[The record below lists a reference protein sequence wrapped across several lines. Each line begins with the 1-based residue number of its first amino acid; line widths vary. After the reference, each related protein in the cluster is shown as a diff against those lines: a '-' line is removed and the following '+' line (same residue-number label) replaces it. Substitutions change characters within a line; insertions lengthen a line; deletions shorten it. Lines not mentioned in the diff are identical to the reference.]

1 MLHSLAYAIAYTP
14 GMTYSN
20 SSTTGTI
27 TQVRSQRVGS
37 RQSADPQ
44 SRPTRRVGRPAE
56 SADSQSRPTPR
67 VGRPPESADPQ
78 SRPSPESADSQ
89 SAKRSTFSPTVWALT
104 SWISSGYEIELIK

>member
-44 SRPTRRVGRPAE
+44 SRPT
-56 SADSQSRPTPR
+56 PR
-67 VGRPPESADPQ
+67 VLKGPLFTDCLSANIWNIV
-78 SRPSPESADSQ
+78 R
-89 SAKRSTFSPTVWALT
+89 L
-104 SWISSGYEIELIK
+104 